1 MNLTP
6 LDILLLGLV
15 AFAAWRFFASRKRDD
30 RDDRGGPAPR
40 PPDQVPP
47 PDEDEDE
54 DQAPP
59 QDQVPP
65 GDEDEVRRRQ
75 AAEAYRRAQASW
87 DALRSKPAGEAGGAA
102 PQQAPEQDAQAPA
115 PGDGDF
121 LAGAK
126 AMFTRIRESWGE
138 GDLEDIRQ
146 FVTDRG
152 LAEFTARAGRET
164 PPGRTEVILV
174 EAEIMDRSQDQG
186 REAVRVRYKALVR
199 EAAVG
204 DAAREVI
211 EDWTFVRDAADPAAT
226 WRLDA
231 AARV

>member
-30 RDDRGGPAPR
+30 RGGPAPR
-40 PPDQVPP
+40 PRDQTPP
-47 PDEDEDE
+47 PDEDED
-54 DQAPP
+54 QSPP
-59 QDQVPP
+59 
-65 GDEDEVRRRQ
+65 EDEEEIRRRQ

-87 DALRSKPAGEAGGAA
+87 DALRSKPADEAGGPA
-102 PQQAPEQDAQAPA
+102 PQRAPEQAAQAAA
-115 PGDGDF
+115 PGDDDF

-126 AMFTRIRESWGE
+126 AMFARIRESWGE

-146 FVTDRG
+146 FVTDRC

-164 PPGRTEVILV
+164 APGRTEVILV
-174 EAEIMDRSQDQG
+174 EAEILDQSRG
-186 REAVRVRYKALVR
+186 QGQEEVRVRYKALVR

-204 DAAREVI
+204 DTAREVI
-211 EDWTFVRDAADPAAT
+211 EDWTFVRDSADPAAT

-231 AARV
+231 VAPA